1 MLRDRPDPSLTSA
14 RPRRTTDAPDA
25 ALVARV
31 ARGDIAAFE
40 MLYRVY
46 HPRLTRFIGLMTQRR
61 SMIEEVVNDTMLV
74 VWKRADTYNQ
84 QCKASTWI
92 FAIAYRT
99 ALKACVQDDPVE
111 DADDEQ
117 RPSDGAGPEQQH
129 SDQGRAAL
137 ARALGALSAEQRCA
151 LVLTYFM
158 TSLRRNAQIVDCPVD
173 TVKTRVFHG
182 QRQARTA
189 GRRDRGLAVSA
200 SSFDTDEHRQA
211 ELLLPWY
218 DGA

>member
-40 MLYRVY
+40 TLYRVY
-46 HPRLTRFIGLMTQRR
+46 HPRLTRFIGPMTQRR

-99 ALKACVQDDPVE
+99 ALKALRMQDDPVE

-129 SDQGRAAL
+129 SDRETRAAL

-151 LVLTYFM
+151 LVLTYFHD
-158 TSLRRNAQIVDCPVD
+158 LPYGEIAQIVDCPVD

-182 QRQARTA
+182 RRRLRALLA
-189 GRRDRGLAVSA
+189 GEIEDWL
-200 SSFDTDEHRQA
+200 
-211 ELLLPWY
+211 
-218 DGA
+218 